1 MKPFNLEEYL
11 ANPKKKLR
19 TRDGRKVTRVLCTD
33 ARGSFPVA
41 ALVEKF
47 DRLSDIAYSYT
58 SDGHYYEE
66 GEHAYDLVFDSEK
79 HEGWANVYKFTAAA
93 GHMLSP
99 VFTSE
104 EDAKNNIVRASNFEY
119 VNTIKVEWEE

>member
-19 TRDGRKVTRVLCTD
+19 TRDGRKVLRILCTD
-33 ARGSFPVA
+33 ARGPFPVI

-47 DRLSDIAYSYT
+47 DGLSDVAYSYT

-66 GEHAYDLVFDSEK
+66 REHDHDLVFETEK
-79 HEGWANVYKFTAAA
+79 HEGWANVYKFTSAA

-99 VFTSE
+99 AFTSE
-104 EDAKNNIVRASNFEY
+104 AEAKKYIIKASNFEY
-119 VNTIKVEWEE
+119 VNTVKVEWEE